1 MPCSIAFNSRG
12 EMIVSE
18 QFGHQVSL
26 FDVGGWR
33 VHIFG
38 SCGNRQEHMKYP
50 QGIAVGDTDNI
61 YVSSEHKLQ
70 KFTSSGELIKC
81 IG

>member
-1 MPCSIAFNSRG
+1 MNSLVIKCLYLML
-12 EMIVSE
+12 E
-18 QFGHQVSL
+18 
-26 FDVGGWR
+26 DGGFIHLGLVVTDR
-33 VHIFG
+33 VHTFG